1 MNYEMLEETSIKLKD
16 ENEIFRNRN
25 RWRIGKK

>member
-1 MNYEMLEETSIKLKD
+1 MNYEMLEETSIKD
-16 ENEIFRNRN
+16 QNEIFRDRN